1 MEHTKSSSKRETY
14 GNTGLPQERRKKSNK
29 QCNLPQK
36 VLIKGRI
43 KPKVSKRKEIIKIRM
58 EINDIQNRKTTDFKK
73 SMKSKAGFLEKAAK
87 SKNLNQINQEKK
99 RRHNYQNQG

>member
-1 MEHTKSSSKRETY
+1 
-14 GNTGLPQERRKKSNK
+14 
-29 QCNLPQK
+29 
-36 VLIKGRI
+36 
-43 KPKVSKRKEIIKIRM
+43 M

-99 RRHNYQNQG
+99 EKT